1 MSAVG
6 KTIQAI
12 ATMVFNQGT
21 EERKANLIIAP
32 LALLEV
38 GQHAEAQ
45 EILTNVVLQQ
55 WKDEIESRCERKLFK
70 VHIYHGAKKEKSLK
84 QRKKYSVYVLSF
96 HFGSISLT
104 RL

>member
-6 KTIQAI
+6 KTNEAI

-38 GQHAEAQ
+38 GQHAESQ
-45 EILTNVVLQQ
+45 EMLTNVVLQQ
-55 WKDEIESRCERKLFK
+55 
-70 VHIYHGAKKEKSLK
+70 
-84 QRKKYSVYVLSF
+84 
-96 HFGSISLT
+96 
-104 RL
+104 